1 MRNPL
6 RSFHVLDA
14 NEQSGQPSNQ
24 SSRNRWV
31 SPKVHAHSVFRRV
44 RGGGRSKLGRIS
56 PLYGECRTSL
66 CERDTFSMSLAAHPG
81 QTLKVALRT
90 LGKGPA
96 GETS

>member
-1 MRNPL
+1 MRHQL

-24 SSRNRWV
+24 V
-31 SPKVHAHSVFRRV
+31 HETAGSPRKFMRIQFSGAFEGAAGANLAGFRRFTENAV
-44 RGGGRSKLGRIS
+44 RASANMTLS
-56 PLYGECRTSL
+56 ASL
-66 CERDTFSMSLAAHPG
+66 WPPPRG
-81 QTLKVALRT
+81 KYKVALRT